1 MSGEEVIGRLNE
13 LELAVEEIQETL
25 AAVTGQRI
33 PLLTATVRHAIAAD
47 IESMEDLPNEG
58 REFGE
63 RLHELERQLVEV
75 DERLAQFGDISPEV
89 STKKQKFVA
98 ILEYAANKQRGDQS
112 RVSVSATEI
121 KGCVGVSRR
130 YAYDLLEEM
139 AESVEGCQLRE
150 AQSIQTSTGVKQK
163 RKALLVDC
171 EEVHSNRGDVNQ
183 FTTGGGE

>member
-1 MSGEEVIGRLNE
+1 MSDEEVIARLNE
-13 LELAVEEIQETL
+13 LEIAVEEIEETL
-25 AAVTGQRI
+25 ATVTGQCI

-58 REFGE
+58 REFSE
-63 RLHELERQLVEV
+63 RLHEIETHLAEV
-75 DERLAQFGDISPEV
+75 DERLTQFGDISPEA
-89 STKKQKFVA
+89 STKEQKFVV

-130 YAYDLLEEM
+130 YAYDLLEAM
-139 AESVEGCQLRE
+139 AKSVDGCQLRE
-150 AQSIQTSTGVKQK
+150 AQSVQTSTGVKQK

-171 EEVHSNRGDVNQ
+171 EEVHSNHGDVNQ
-183 FTTGGGE
+183 FTTGGGG